1 MQRKPTGIIMHCG
14 TNDISDRVI
23 KKLILQ
29 KKKQN
34 STRIVMQTWGIIP
47 WNISKTILLDDKKF
61 QQIYKSKGISF
72 IVNKN
77 LNMSPL
83 NGGKLQLRNKGK
95 SSTKFSVSL
104 QPSN

>member
-1 MQRKPTGIIMHCG
+1 MTVHSVKVRLTETKSKDIIHVITPEMQRKPTGIIMHCG

-47 WNISKTILLDDKKF
+47 
-61 QQIYKSKGISF
+61 
-72 IVNKN
+72 
-77 LNMSPL
+77 
-83 NGGKLQLRNKGK
+83 
-95 SSTKFSVSL
+95 
-104 QPSN
+104 